1 MVYHNDIL
9 LSLKW
14 KIAIDFSWGSS
25 WRNDN
30 EKNKN
35 KINKLYIY
43 THIKVEGGKKK
54 RTS

>member
-14 KIAIDFSWGSS
+14 KIAIDYFSWGSS
-25 WRNDN
+25 GRKNNEN

-35 KINKLYIY
+35 KNTYIHTY
-43 THIKVEGGKKK
+43 IHK
-54 RTS
+54 S